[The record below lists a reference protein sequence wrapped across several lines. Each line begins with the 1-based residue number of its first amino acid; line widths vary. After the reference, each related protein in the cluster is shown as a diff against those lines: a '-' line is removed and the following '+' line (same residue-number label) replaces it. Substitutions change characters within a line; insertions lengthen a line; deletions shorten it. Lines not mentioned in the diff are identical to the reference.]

1 MALEIVQKYD
11 YKLPNISNKLLNER
25 IKIIAQKAG
34 IKGSEELF
42 FDHID
47 KSKAYTITRERY
59 ECVAD
64 TQVEIHLLQCYH
76 YVDGI
81 K

>member
-42 FDHID
+42 L
-47 KSKAYTITRERY
+47 TI
-59 ECVAD
+59 
-64 TQVEIHLLQCYH
+64 
-76 YVDGI
+76 
-81 K
+81 